1 MEYTCSNFNLRL
13 VKSATATDSLIDIGD
28 KMLGEPDLVQVHSTE
43 LVSFARSEFQQA
55 FHYGGIGHELT
66 VSRYYGPYSDYSGS
80 EVNALLQAELNASQ
94 AKYGTLTVDVDGVSG
109 GSFQML
115 NAALND
121 IVVLQG
127 PQYGKGFAVE
137 YRYSFGDMVDIST
150 TKLLDRF
157 AGAAGAYSLRELSS
171 AWAGL
176 DVVEVREDSGD
187 TLQAFTAA
195 ELTDG
200 TLATFCGANN
210 GYVKTWYD
218 QSGNANNATQATLVD
233 QPKIYDSAT
242 GLVIQD
248 GLPAILF
255 NGSTWHL
262 DLTSAITPSVFNIS
276 AVAYTLAGGGNFRNL
291 ITANGGAGLRTLDDP
306 LWALS
311 TTTNANETYYNG
323 SLYLNSQY
331 VSVDTDATTN
341 YLIFA
346 NSDDDGA
353 APNLDNIG
361 GDLVN
366 DFWNG
371 TMQEI
376 VVWTTSVKENR
387 TEVELNMNRYFQ
399 LY

>member
-13 VKSATATDSLIDIGD
+13 VKSATATDSIIDIGD

-43 LVSFARSEFQQA
+43 LVSFARSEFQEA
-55 FHYGGIGHELT
+55 FHYGGIGHELI
-66 VSRYYGPYSDYSGS
+66 VSRYYGPYTDYSGS

-94 AKYGTLTVDVDGVSG
+94 AKYGTLTVDVDGASG

-121 IVVLQG
+121 ITVLQG
-127 PQYGKGFAVE
+127 PAYKKGFAIE

-157 AGAAGAYSLRELSS
+157 SGAAGAYSLRELSS

-187 TLQAFTAA
+187 TTQTFTAA

-242 GLVIQD
+242 GLITED
-248 GLPAILF
+248 GLPAIDFDGVADRLQMDSSVTGINNIAAVARCDDADWNYLVAEGAESI
-255 NGSTWHL
+255 NGMKANTGGKY
-262 DLTSAITPSVFNIS
+262 LTSLEASSVYFQSKGFIS
-276 AVAYTLAGGGNFRNL
+276 LDGVSL
-291 ITANGGAGLRTLDDP
+291 TANTTAQNNQIIFAGSSAGVGDAFDLEFIAGDDTDRYWDGTIQEII
-306 LWALS
+306 LW
-311 TTTNANETYYNG
+311 TTNQ
-323 SLYLNSQY
+323 L
-331 VSVDTDATTN
+331 
-341 YLIFA
+341 
-346 NSDDDGA
+346 
-353 APNLDNIG
+353 
-361 GDLVN
+361 
-366 DFWNG
+366 
-371 TMQEI
+371 
-376 VVWTTSVKENR
+376 ENR
-387 TEVELNMNRYFQ
+387 TEIELNMNRYFQ